1 MGQGARAEIERFV
14 RERLPR
20 GGALAYVPAELMS
33 LNARRASQ
41 SEFRPYSHAIRR
53 EGSLL
58 GRSAEV
64 THRRSR
70 EVSPLWIVWIAP
82 IGETDGC

>member
-1 MGQGARAEIERFV
+1 EDEVGQGARAEIERFV

-41 SEFRPYSHAIRR
+41 SEFRPYSTRDSAGGLSPRT
-53 EGSLL
+53 L
-58 GRSAEV
+58 GRSDPPAL
-64 THRRSR
+64 TRSEPPMDCVDR
-70 EVSPLWIVWIAP
+70 
-82 IGETDGC
+82 TDR